1 MRGKRVAEDEGFDFS
16 SIPFKQIAVG
26 ILIIAVLF
34 GVGFGGFFLVKN
46 IIDKPEEQS
55 EDVEEESGMIET
67 LEGYSVLGKVK
78 IENLGIDT
86 YILDSTEENALKVA
100 SGKLIGNELNEEGN
114 FCIVGHNYENIFL
127 KLLEIEKDE
136 EIIIVD
142 LNENETKYEVIDVKT
157 IEPDELDVLL
167 DVDGKTQIT
176 LITCENTAS
185 TRLVVVAEKIEEST
199 TNDEVENIV
208 E

>member
-1 MRGKRVAEDEGFDFS
+1 MRGKRVADNEGFDFS
-16 SIPFKQIAVG
+16 NIPFKQIAICIVV
-26 ILIIAVLF
+26 IAVLF
-34 GVGFGGFFLVKN
+34 GLGFGGFFLVKN
-46 IIDKPEEQS
+46 FTNKPAEEP
-55 EDVEEESGMIET
+55 EKVVEETGMIKE

-86 YILDSTEENALKVA
+86 YILDSVESNALKLA

-114 FCIVGHNYENIFL
+114 FCIIGHNYDDIFL
-127 KLLEIEKDE
+127 KLLEIEKSE

-142 LNENETKYEVIDVKT
+142 RDENETKYKVVDVKT

-185 TRLVVVAEKIEEST
+185 TRLVVVAEMIEET
-199 TNDEVENIV
+199 TTENKVEK
-208 E
+208 

>member
-1 MRGKRVAEDEGFDFS
+1 MRGKRVADNEGFDFS
-16 SIPFKQIAVG
+16 NIPFKQIAICIVV
-26 ILIIAVLF
+26 IAVLF
-34 GVGFGGFFLVKN
+34 GLGFGGFFLVKYFTN
-46 IIDKPEEQS
+46 KPAEEP
-55 EDVEEESGMIET
+55 EKVVEETGMIKE

-86 YILDSTEENALKVA
+86 YILDSVEADALKLA

-114 FCIVGHNYENIFL
+114 FCIIGHNYDDIFL
-127 KLLEIEKDE
+127 KLLEIEKSE

-142 LNENETKYEVIDVKT
+142 RDENETKYKVVDVKT

-185 TRLVVVAEKIEEST
+185 TRLVVVAEMIEET
-199 TNDEVENIV
+199 TTENEVEK
-208 E
+208 

>member
-1 MRGKRVAEDEGFDFS
+1 MRGKRVADNEGFDFS
-16 SIPFKQIAVG
+16 NIPFKQIAICIVV
-26 ILIIAVLF
+26 IAVLF
-34 GVGFGGFFLVKN
+34 GLGFGGFFLVKN
-46 IIDKPEEQS
+46 FTNKPAEEP
-55 EDVEEESGMIET
+55 EKVVEETGMIKE

-86 YILDSTEENALKVA
+86 YILDSVEANALKLA

-114 FCIVGHNYENIFL
+114 FCIIGHNYDDIFL
-127 KLLEIEKDE
+127 KLLEIEKSE

-142 LNENETKYEVIDVKT
+142 RDENETKYKVVDVKT

-185 TRLVVVAEKIEEST
+185 TRLVVVAEMIEET
-199 TNDEVENIV
+199 TTENKVEK
-208 E
+208 

>member
-1 MRGKRVAEDEGFDFS
+1 MRGKRVADNEGFDFS
-16 SIPFKQIAVG
+16 NIPFKQIAICIVV
-26 ILIIAVLF
+26 IAVLF
-34 GVGFGGFFLVKN
+34 GLGFGGFFLVKN
-46 IIDKPEEQS
+46 FTNKPAEEP
-55 EDVEEESGMIET
+55 EKVVEETGMIKE

-86 YILDSTEENALKVA
+86 YILDSVEADALKLA

-114 FCIVGHNYENIFL
+114 FCIIGHNYDDIFL
-127 KLLEIEKDE
+127 KLLEIEKSE

-142 LNENETKYEVIDVKT
+142 RDENETKYKVVDVKT

-185 TRLVVVAEKIEEST
+185 TRLVVVAEKIEET
-199 TNDEVENIV
+199 TTENEVEK
-208 E
+208 

>member
-1 MRGKRVAEDEGFDFS
+1 MRGKRVADNEGFDFS
-16 SIPFKQIAVG
+16 NIPFKQIAICIVV
-26 ILIIAVLF
+26 IAVLF
-34 GVGFGGFFLVKN
+34 GLGFGGFFLVKN
-46 IIDKPEEQS
+46 FTNKPAEEP
-55 EDVEEESGMIET
+55 EKVVEETGMIKE

-86 YILDSTEENALKVA
+86 YILDSVEANALKLA

-114 FCIVGHNYENIFL
+114 FCIIGHNYDDIFL
-127 KLLEIEKDE
+127 KLLEIEKSE

-142 LNENETKYEVIDVKT
+142 RDENETKYKVVDVKT

-185 TRLVVVAEKIEEST
+185 TRLVVVAEMIEET
-199 TNDEVENIV
+199 TTENEVEK
-208 E
+208 

>member
-1 MRGKRVAEDEGFDFS
+1 MRGKRVADSEGFDFS
-16 SIPFKQIAVG
+16 NIPFKQIAICIVV
-26 ILIIAVLF
+26 IAVLF
-34 GVGFGGFFLVKN
+34 GLGFGGFFLVKN
-46 IIDKPEEQS
+46 FTNKPAEEPKK
-55 EDVEEESGMIET
+55 EVEETGMIKE

-86 YILDSTEENALKVA
+86 YILDSVEADALKLA

-114 FCIVGHNYENIFL
+114 FCIIGHNYDDIFL
-127 KLLEIEKDE
+127 KLLEIEKSE

-142 LNENETKYEVIDVKT
+142 RDENETKYKVVDVKT

-185 TRLVVVAEKIEEST
+185 TRLVVVAEMIEET
-199 TNDEVENIV
+199 TIENEVEK
-208 E
+208 